1 MSAMKSG
8 NIKRLQELSKV
19 IKAVWA
25 KRDTQM
31 MKEAIKIS

>member
-1 MSAMKSG
+1 MNAMKSG
-8 NIKRLQELSKV
+8 NIKKLQELSKV

-31 MKEAIKIS
+31 MKEAVNTS